1 MTGNWLIAT
10 IAVLKASGRKN
21 TPGSQL
27 SKSSLAPKL
36 SSKPVEAEGAKTHKL
51 GKLPSG
57 KEVFSRL
64 ATNALRI
71 IKFFELY
78 YNSYYV

>member
-1 MTGNWLIAT
+1 MTRIYC
-10 IAVLKASGRKN
+10 RKN

-27 SKSSLAPKL
+27 FKSSLAPKL
-36 SSKPVEAEGAKTHKL
+36 SSNPVEGKTEGAKTHKL

-71 IKFFELY
+71 IKFLELY